1 MKCLKKGS
9 VMILSSNEFI
19 GGDGKSLKWEN
30 HISSGDDE
38 VEIERTRPGLERCT
52 GGDNQQALRRT
63 GQRGTGR
70 SAKEKSL
77 ENPHK

>member
-1 MKCLKKGS
+1 M
-9 VMILSSNEFI
+9 
-19 GGDGKSLKWEN
+19 GKSY
-30 HISSGDDE
+30 SSGDDE

-52 GGDNQQALRRT
+52 GGDNQQALRRI